1 MIITDLQ
8 FTRNKKRVNIY
19 IDDDFAFAINYE
31 VAINSGLHKGIELTE
46 KKINKLKDADSL
58 QRCMDAAYS
67 FLSYRPRSEMEVKQ
81 RLRRRGFDKDMIDKV
96 VYKLK
101 KTTLINDMEFVKYWL
116 DSRSEFNPKGK
127 TLLKIELKQKGVK
140 RELVNNMIDD
150 VDEEDNAYRAARKKL
165 RIFRGLEYEE
175 FKSKL
180 FNYLRWRGF
189 GYDVIENVCDRIWQE
204 LTAKIC

>member
-1 MIITDLQ
+1 
-8 FTRNKKRVNIY
+8 
-19 IDDDFAFAINYE
+19 
-31 VAINSGLHKGIELTE
+31 
-46 KKINKLKDADSL
+46 
-58 QRCMDAAYS
+58 
-67 FLSYRPRSEMEVKQ
+67 
-81 RLRRRGFDKDMIDKV
+81 
-96 VYKLK
+96 
-101 KTTLINDMEFVKYWL
+101 
-116 DSRSEFNPKGK
+116 
-127 TLLKIELKQKGVK
+127 LKQKGVK

-165 RIFRGLEYEE
+165 RIFKGLEYEE